1 MKTGR
6 ATLRGGCLRRMGLL
20 LRAGCL
26 GSFRVRK
33 LVMPRITAML
43 IPSRKSTSDDF
54 NLFDLLHNSSFTLLV
69 FSTLNLIINIKISP
83 KLPTLS
89 PHFHK
94 DKRQK
99 INYRD
104 NKLRDPQPPS
114 PLVLQKHF
122 PRLLSILSNFFCQN
136 KPKAPQHQFY
146 QFSQNPP

>member
-6 ATLRGGCLRRMGLL
+6 ATARGGCLRRMGLL
-20 LRAGCL
+20 LRGECL
-26 GSFRVRK
+26 GNFRVRK
-33 LVMPRITAML
+33 LGLVMPRITVML

-54 NLFDLLHNSSFTLLV
+54 NLFDLLHNSSLLV
-69 FSTLNLIINIKISP
+69 FSTLNLNIKIFP
-83 KLPTLS
+83 KLPTPS

-114 PLVLQKHF
+114 PLILQKHF